1 MKDLKT
7 ICSENITALTV
18 LIFAV
23 IFPIFNSAYKVDQF
37 TGFYIACLLSFSIIL
52 IWGYTGIFSFGQA
65 AFYGIGAYTYAII
78 SLSSDKNLTI
88 VAAVIGTAIAGGF
101 ALILGYFMFY
111 GGVNEIFTGIITL
124 CISIVCETFIVQTS
138 GPEWKILGVWIG
150 GYNGLNNIPKLQIG
164 NFILTQNEL
173 YFAVIGIVFLIYFL
187 FRRLTHSNLGY
198 ALFGIRESKQRSELF
213 GYKTA
218 KIQTLAFGVSG
229 ALAGLGGVLFSAWS
243 GYVVPSTLSV
253 GNSTVAVVMV
263 ALAGRKNVT
272 GALVM
277 TVAYSYFTHE
287 LAASGSVYSNVILGI
302 LLVLIVMFMPE
313 GALVGLFDKIDGLSG
328 KIASKKRKTVQRGK

>member
-1 MKDLKT
+1 MKSIKSLCT
-7 ICSENITALTV
+7 ENITAI
-18 LIFAV
+18 LILLFAV
-23 IFPIFNSAYKVDQF
+23 TFPFFNSAYKVDQF
-37 TGFYIACLLSFSIIL
+37 TGFYITCLLSFSIVL

-78 SLSSDKNLTI
+78 SLCSDKNLTI
-88 VAAVIGTAIAGGF
+88 VAAIVGVLLAGLL
-101 ALILGYFMFY
+101 ATILGYFIFY

-124 CISIVCETFIVQTS
+124 CVSIVLETFIVQTS

-164 NFILTQNEL
+164 NFQFVNIWMYVLVIVVVFGI
-173 YFAVIGIVFLIYFL
+173 YFA
-187 FRRLTHSNLGY
+187 FRKLTRSNTGY
-198 ALFGIRESKQRSELF
+198 ALFGIRESKTRSELF

-218 KIQTLAFGVSG
+218 KIQTLTFGVSG

-272 GALVM
+272 GALIM
-277 TVAYSYFTHE
+277 TVIYSFITHE
-287 LAASGSVYSNVILGI
+287 MAASGNVWSNVILGL
-302 LLVLIVMFMPE
+302 LLVVIVMFMPE
-313 GALVGLFDKIDGLSG
+313 GALVELFKLLDNCFG
-328 KIASKKRKTVQRGK
+328 KLAKKKV

>member
-1 MKDLKT
+1 MKSLKSLCT
-7 ICSENITALTV
+7 ENVTLV
-18 LIFAV
+18 LVLLFA
-23 IFPIFNSAYKVDQF
+23 ILFPFFNSAYKVDQF
-37 TGFYIACLLSFSIIL
+37 TGFFISCILSFSIVL

-78 SLSSDKNLTI
+78 SLCSDKNLTLL
-88 VAAVIGTAIAGGF
+88 AAVVGILVAGIF
-101 ALILGYFMFY
+101 ATILGYFIFY

-124 CISIVCETFIVQTS
+124 CVSIVLETFIVQTS
-138 GPEWKILGVWIG
+138 GPEYKILGVWIG

-164 NFILTQNEL
+164 NFTFSNIFLYILVVVVVFTV
-173 YFAVIGIVFLIYFL
+173 YFI
-187 FRRLTHSNLGY
+187 FRKLTHSNAGY
-198 ALFGIRESKQRSELF
+198 ALFGVRESKARSELF

-218 KIQTLAFGVSG
+218 KIQTVVFGLSG

-272 GALVM
+272 GALIM
-277 TVAYSYFTHE
+277 TLFYSYLTHE
-287 LAASGSVYSNVILGI
+287 MAASGNTWSNVILGV
-302 LLVLIVMFMPE
+302 LLVLIVMFLPE
-313 GALVGLFDKIDGLSG
+313 GALVELFNRLDALFG
-328 KIASKKRKTVQRGK
+328 KLVPKKKAAK

>member
-7 ICSENITALTV
+7 ICSENITALAV
-18 LIFAV
+18 LLFALIFPM
-23 IFPIFNSAYKVDQF
+23 FQTAYKVDQF
-37 TGFYIACLLSFSIIL
+37 TGFYVTCLLSFSIIL

-88 VAAVIGTAIAGGF
+88 LAAIVGIAIAGIF
-101 ALILGYFMFY
+101 ALVLGYFMFY

-124 CISIVCETFIVQTS
+124 CVSIVCETFIVQTS

-150 GYNGLNNIPKLQIG
+150 GYNGLNNIPRLQIG
-164 NFILTQNEL
+164 DQLLTGNAL
-173 YFAVIGIVFLIYFL
+173 YFLVVAIVFLVYL
-187 FRRLTHSNLGY
+187 AFRKLTHSNMGY
-198 ALFGIRESKQRSELF
+198 ALFGVRESKQRSELF

-218 KIQTLAFGVSG
+218 KIQTLAFGASG

-253 GNSTVAVVMV
+253 DNSTVAVVMV

-272 GALVM
+272 GALIM
-277 TVAYSYFTHE
+277 TLIYSYFTHE
-287 LAASGSVYSNVILGI
+287 LAASGNIYSNVILGI

-313 GALVGLFDKIDGLSG
+313 GALVELFNKIDALFA
-328 KIASKKRKTVQRGK
+328 KIFRKKNNA

>member
-1 MKDLKT
+1 MGEY
-7 ICSENITALTV
+7 C
-18 LIFAV
+18 
-23 IFPIFNSAYKVDQF
+23 
-37 TGFYIACLLSFSIIL
+37 
-52 IWGYTGIFSFGQA
+52 
-65 AFYGIGAYTYAII
+65 
-78 SLSSDKNLTI
+78 
-88 VAAVIGTAIAGGF
+88 
-101 ALILGYFMFY
+101 
-111 GGVNEIFTGIITL
+111 
-124 CISIVCETFIVQTS
+124 
-138 GPEWKILGVWIG
+138 
-150 GYNGLNNIPKLQIG
+150 
-164 NFILTQNEL
+164 
-173 YFAVIGIVFLIYFL
+173 FL
-187 FRRLTHSNLGY
+187 
-198 ALFGIRESKQRSELF
+198 
-213 GYKTA
+213 
-218 KIQTLAFGVSG
+218 
-229 ALAGLGGVLFSAWS
+229 WS

>member
-1 MKDLKT
+1 MKRIKSLCT
-7 ICSENITALTV
+7 ENVTAV
-18 LIFAV
+18 LVLLFAI
-23 IFPIFNSAYKVDQF
+23 IFPLFNSAYKVDQF
-37 TGFYIACLLSFSIIL
+37 TGFYITCLLSFSIVL

-78 SLSSDKNLTI
+78 SLCSDKNLTI
-88 VAAVIGTAIAGGF
+88 LAAVIGVAIAGLV
-101 ALILGYFMFY
+101 ATVLGYFIFY

-124 CISIVCETFIVQTS
+124 CVSIVLETFIVQTS

-164 NFILTQNEL
+164 NFQFMNIWMYILVL
-173 YFAVIGIVFLIYFL
+173 VIVFGIYFA
-187 FRRLTHSNLGY
+187 FRQLTHSNTGY
-198 ALFGIRESKQRSELF
+198 ALFGVRESKSRSELF

-218 KIQTLAFGVSG
+218 KIQTLVFGVSG

-272 GALVM
+272 GALIM
-277 TVAYSYFTHE
+277 TVLYSFLTHE
-287 LAASGSVYSNVILGI
+287 MAASGNVWSNVILGI
-302 LLVLIVMFMPE
+302 LLVVIVMFMPE
-313 GALVGLFDKIDGLSG
+313 GALVELFNLSDRCFA
-328 KIASKKRKTVQRGK
+328 KLTKKKEA

>member
-1 MKDLKT
+1 MKSIKSLCT
-7 ICSENITALTV
+7 ENITAI
-18 LIFAV
+18 LILLFAV
-23 IFPIFNSAYKVDQF
+23 AFPFFNSAYKVDQF
-37 TGFYIACLLSFSIIL
+37 TGFYITCLLSFSIVL

-78 SLSSDKNLTI
+78 SLCSDKNLTI
-88 VAAVIGTAIAGGF
+88 VAAIVGVLLAGLL
-101 ALILGYFMFY
+101 ATILGYFIFY

-124 CISIVCETFIVQTS
+124 CVSIVLETFIVQTS

-164 NFILTQNEL
+164 NFQFVNIWMYVLVIVVVFGI
-173 YFAVIGIVFLIYFL
+173 YFA
-187 FRRLTHSNLGY
+187 FRKLTRSNTGY
-198 ALFGIRESKQRSELF
+198 ALFGIRESKTRSELF

-218 KIQTLAFGVSG
+218 KIQTLTFGVSG

-272 GALVM
+272 GALIM
-277 TVAYSYFTHE
+277 TVIYSFITHE
-287 LAASGSVYSNVILGI
+287 MAASGNVWSNVILGL
-302 LLVLIVMFMPE
+302 LLVVIVMFMPE
-313 GALVGLFDKIDGLSG
+313 GALVELFKLLDNCFG
-328 KIASKKRKTVQRGK
+328 KLAKKKV

>member
-1 MKDLKT
+1 MKRIKSLCT
-7 ICSENITALTV
+7 ENVTAV
-18 LIFAV
+18 LVLLFAT
-23 IFPIFNSAYKVDQF
+23 IFPFFSSAYKVDQF
-37 TGFYIACLLSFSIIL
+37 TGFYITCLLSFSIVL

-78 SLSSDKNLTI
+78 SLCSDKNLTI
-88 VAAVIGTAIAGGF
+88 LAAVIGVAIAGLV
-101 ALILGYFMFY
+101 ATVLGYFIFY

-124 CISIVCETFIVQTS
+124 CVSIVLETFIVQTS

-164 NFILTQNEL
+164 NFQFMNIWMYILVIVIVFGI
-173 YFAVIGIVFLIYFL
+173 YFA
-187 FRRLTHSNLGY
+187 FRQLTHSNTGY
-198 ALFGIRESKQRSELF
+198 AMFGVRESKSRSELF

-218 KIQTLAFGVSG
+218 KIQTLVFGVSG

-272 GALVM
+272 GALIM
-277 TVAYSYFTHE
+277 TVLYSFLTHE
-287 LAASGSVYSNVILGI
+287 MAASGNVWSNVILGI
-302 LLVLIVMFMPE
+302 LLVVIVMFMPE
-313 GALVGLFDKIDGLSG
+313 GALVELFNLSDRCFA
-328 KIASKKRKTVQRGK
+328 KLTKKKEA

>member
-1 MKDLKT
+1 MKELKS
-7 ICSENITALTV
+7 ICSENITALAV
-18 LIFAV
+18 FLFALIFPM
-23 IFPIFNSAYKVDQF
+23 FQTAYKVDQF
-37 TGFYIACLLSFSIIL
+37 TGFYVTCLLSFSIIL

-78 SLSSDKNLTI
+78 SLSSEKNLTI
-88 VAAVIGTAIAGGF
+88 IAALVGIVLAGLF
-101 ALILGYFMFY
+101 ALVLGYFMFY

-124 CISIVCETFIVQTS
+124 CVSIVCETFIVQTS

-150 GYNGLNNIPKLQIG
+150 GYNGLNNIPRLQIADQRLTG
-164 NFILTQNEL
+164 NTL
-173 YFAVIGIVFLIYFL
+173 YFLVIAIVFLVYL
-187 FRRLTHSNLGY
+187 AFRKLTRSNMGY
-198 ALFGIRESKQRSELF
+198 ALFGVRESKQRSELF

-218 KIQTLAFGVSG
+218 KIQTLAFGASG

-253 GNSTVAVVMV
+253 DNSTVAVVMV

-277 TVAYSYFTHE
+277 TLIYSYFTHE
-287 LAASGSVYSNVILGI
+287 LAASGNIYSNVILGI

-313 GALVGLFDKIDGLSG
+313 GALVELFNKIDALFAKIFG
-328 KIASKKRKTVQRGK
+328 KKNIA

>member
-7 ICSENITALTV
+7 ICSENITALIV
-18 LIFAV
+18 FIFAIV
-23 IFPIFNSAYKVDQF
+23 FPMFQSAYKVDQF
-37 TGFYIACLLSFSIIL
+37 TGFYVTCLLSFSIIL

-78 SLSSDKNLTI
+78 SLCSDKNLTI
-88 VAAVIGTAIAGGF
+88 LAAIAGIAIAGVF

-150 GYNGLNNIPKLQIG
+150 GYNGLNNIPKIKVG
-164 NFILTQNEL
+164 DFTLTGVPL
-173 YFAVIGIVFLIYFL
+173 YFFVIAVVFLIYFG
-187 FRRLTHSNLGY
+187 FRKLTHSNTGY
-198 ALFGIRESKQRSELF
+198 ALFGVRESKQRSELF

-218 KIQTLAFGVSG
+218 KIQTLAFGASG

-253 GNSTVAVVMV
+253 DNSTVAVVMV

-272 GALVM
+272 GALIM
-277 TVAYSYFTHE
+277 TLVYSYFTHQ
-287 LAASGSVYSNVILGI
+287 LAASGNVFSNVILGV

-313 GALVGLFDKIDGLSG
+313 GALVELFKKLDALFGSIL
-328 KIASKKRKTVQRGK
+328 SKKKKTA

>member
-1 MKDLKT
+1 MKRIKSLCT
-7 ICSENITALTV
+7 ENVTAV
-18 LIFAV
+18 LVLLFAI
-23 IFPIFNSAYKVDQF
+23 IFPFFSSAYKVDQF
-37 TGFYIACLLSFSIIL
+37 TGFYITCLLSFSIVL

-78 SLSSDKNLTI
+78 SLCSDKNLTI
-88 VAAVIGTAIAGGF
+88 LAAVIGVAIAGLV
-101 ALILGYFMFY
+101 ATVLGYFIFY

-124 CISIVCETFIVQTS
+124 CVSIVLETFIVQTS

-164 NFILTQNEL
+164 NFQFMNIWMYIL
-173 YFAVIGIVFLIYFL
+173 VIVIVFGIYFT
-187 FRRLTHSNLGY
+187 FRQLTHSNTGY
-198 ALFGIRESKQRSELF
+198 AMFGVRESKSRSELF

-218 KIQTLAFGVSG
+218 KIQTLVFGVSG

-272 GALVM
+272 GALIM
-277 TVAYSYFTHE
+277 TVLYSFLTHE
-287 LAASGSVYSNVILGI
+287 MAASGNVWSNVILGI
-302 LLVLIVMFMPE
+302 LLVVIVMFMPE
-313 GALVGLFDKIDGLSG
+313 GALVELFNLSDRCFA
-328 KIASKKRKTVQRGK
+328 KLTKKKEA

>member
-7 ICSENITALTV
+7 LCSENITALAV
-18 LIFAV
+18 LVFALIFPM
-23 IFPIFNSAYKVDQF
+23 FQTAYKVDQF
-37 TGFYIACLLSFSIIL
+37 TGFYVTCLLSFSIIL

-88 VAAVIGTAIAGGF
+88 LAAIVGIAIAGLF
-101 ALILGYFMFY
+101 ALVLGYFMFY

-124 CISIVCETFIVQTS
+124 CVSIVCETFIVQTS

-150 GYNGLNNIPKLQIG
+150 GYNGLNNIPRLQIG
-164 NFILTQNEL
+164 DLKLTGNTL
-173 YFAVIGIVFLIYFL
+173 YFVVIAIVFLVYL
-187 FRRLTHSNLGY
+187 AFRKLTHSNMGY
-198 ALFGIRESKQRSELF
+198 ALFGVRESKQRSELF

-218 KIQTLAFGVSG
+218 KIQTLAFGASG

-253 GNSTVAVVMV
+253 DNSTVAVVMV

-272 GALVM
+272 GALIM
-277 TVAYSYFTHE
+277 TLIYSYLTHE
-287 LAASGSVYSNVILGI
+287 LAASGNIYSNVILGV

-313 GALVGLFDKIDGLSG
+313 GALVELFKKIDALFA
-328 KIASKKRKTVQRGK
+328 KIFRKKLA